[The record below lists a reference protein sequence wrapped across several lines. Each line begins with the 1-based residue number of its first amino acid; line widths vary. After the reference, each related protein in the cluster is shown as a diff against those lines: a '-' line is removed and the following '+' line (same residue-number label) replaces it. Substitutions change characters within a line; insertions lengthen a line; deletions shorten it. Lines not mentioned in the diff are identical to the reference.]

1 MDEVGR
7 AATDDVARALADA
20 IADQRL
26 RIVASLIRTTG
37 DWDLAEDAV
46 SDAAERALQ
55 SWPRDGIP
63 DNPAAWL
70 TATARRKAID
80 VLRRAQVERG
90 KLADLA
96 AYEEVT
102 EMDTDLSPMDD
113 DRLRLIFTC
122 CHPAL
127 PLEARVAL
135 TLKVVSGLSTEAIGR
150 SFLTSEATMG
160 QRLLRAKNK
169 IAHAGIPYRVPTDDV
184 LPERIDGVLAVVYL
198 VFTEGYA
205 TAARSLADEAIRLGR
220 LLVDLMP
227 RSDETRALLALM
239 LLQHAR
245 RDAREVDGE
254 RVTLEHQDR
263 SRWHR
268 REIDEALTL
277 MRRRSTV
284 RGPYAMQ
291 ADIAAVHTSARSADE
306 TDWPAIVA
314 TYDELAQITDSPIV
328 ALNRAIAVGMSD
340 GALAGLAALE
350 STAEDPRLSD
360 HHLVA
365 AARGDLLSRA
375 GLPDEALV
383 AVERAIQL
391 APTEQERRQL
401 EQRAAELRQT

>member
-1 MDEVGR
+1 MNEAGR
-7 AATDDVARALADA
+7 AAAIEVACALADA
-20 IADQRL
+20 MADQRL

-70 TATARRKAID
+70 TATARRRAID

-90 KLADLA
+90 KLAGLA
-96 AYEEVT
+96 AFEEVT

-169 IAHAGIPYRVPTDDV
+169 IANAGIPYRVPSHDV

-205 TAARSLADEAIRLGR
+205 TASRSLADEAIRLGR
-220 LLVDLMP
+220 LLVALMP
-227 RSDETRALLALM
+227 RSDETRALLALL

-245 RDAREVDGE
+245 RDAREADGE

-268 REIDEALTL
+268 REIDEAFKLL
-277 MRRRSTV
+277 RHPWTV
-284 RGPYAMQ
+284 RGPYAVQ
-291 ADIAAVHTSARSADE
+291 ADIAAVHASATSAEA
-306 TDWPAIVA
+306 TNWPAIVA
-314 TYDELAQITDSPIV
+314 LYDELLDIAPSPVI
-328 ALNRAIAVGMSD
+328 ALNRAIAIGMSD

-350 STAEDPRLSD
+350 TAADDPRLAN
-360 HHLVA
+360 HYLVA
-365 AARGDLLSRA
+365 AARGDMLSRA
-375 GLPDEALV
+375 GLPHEALI
-383 AVERAIQL
+383 AIEQAIQL

-401 EQRAAELRQT
+401 EQRAAELRQP